1 MNVSFLFIGKK
12 VLVTGGA
19 SGIGLAAVEAF
30 LASGAEVAVL
40 DIKFE
45 QERRSGQL
53 WQIPVDL
60 TDSAQITAAFK
71 QIEAA
76 WGVLDIVINNAG
88 IEYVASLEETEE
100 EAWDRVFATNIKSYY
115 LCCKAALPM
124 LRQSKGTIVN
134 TASQLAMVG
143 AASFTAYTSA
153 KAAVVNFT
161 KSLALETAKDGIRVN
176 AVCPGA
182 VDTPLLR
189 RQFAEG
195 KRGPQGTLDDLIGMH
210 PIGRLGQPDEIASC
224 ILFLS
229 SDASTFMTGS
239 SLVVDGGYTS
249 F

>member
-1 MNVSFLFIGKK
+1 MNVKYFFSGKK

-45 QERRSGQL
+45 KETRAGQL

-60 TDSAQITAAFK
+60 TDSAQIIAAFA

-76 WGVLDIVINNAG
+76 WGALDIVINNAG
-88 IEYVASLEETEE
+88 IEYVASLEDTDE

-143 AASFTAYTSA
+143 ASSFTAYTSA

-176 AVCPGA
+176 TVCPGA

-210 PIGRLGQPDEIASC
+210 PIGRLGQPEEIASC

-239 SLVVDGGYTS
+239 SLVVDGGYIS